1 MAAVS
6 VPTHTHLQLAEC
18 EHAVHPAHVPAAPSL
33 TVARYPQEEGQLVTS
48 QVLHHFTFMSNAA

>member
-6 VPTHTHLQLAEC
+6 VPTHTHLQLAEW
-18 EHAVHPAHVPAAPSL
+18 EHAVHPAHVPAPSL
-33 TVARYPQEEGQLVTS
+33 TVAWYPQEEGQLVAS